1 MVMARKPARK
11 AASKGRKAPARGR
24 ARKPFIIDMHTHIRV
39 APLLDYVRQHP
50 IKGDGPGTEDWFAAS
65 SISGLGE
72 RDKALWPFLTDPK
85 VRLREMDKQGVD
97 IQVISTNFPVTCYW
111 LDPHRGLEAARVT
124 NDSIAEFCAAKRDRF
139 IGIGSVP
146 LQDATRAARELER
159 CVKELGLR
167 GAWIN
172 SNVRAKDLGEP
183 EFRPFWAK
191 AQELDVPVFVHP
203 LGTTDISRL
212 KKYFLWN
219 TVGQPYE
226 EALAMMSLIYEG
238 IMDDYPKLKIC
249 ICHGGG
255 YIPYYAGRSDH
266 AYEGNGAHQQE
277 HAKKKPSA
285 YFKKFFFDT
294 VIFDP
299 DMLPYLVK
307 KAGASQVL
315 MGSDWPLVRTDAVG
329 YVAKSRELPKAV
341 KEQILWKNT
350 AKLLKIPV

>member
-1 MVMARKPARK
+1 MRPDRRALRGGRPGSSATPAG
-11 AASKGRKAPARGR
+11 AASETVLDLRGLRCPELVLR
-24 ARKPFIIDMHTHIRV
+24 AKTALRSVPV
-39 APLLDYVRQHP
+39 
-50 IKGDGPGTEDWFAAS
+50 GGTLVIEC
-65 SISGLGE
+65 
-72 RDKALWPFLTDPK
+72 TDP
-85 VRLREMDKQGVD
+85 LA
-97 IQVISTNFPVTCYW
+97 VI
-111 LDPHRGLEAARVT
+111 
-124 NDSIAEFCAAKRDRF
+124 
-139 IGIGSVP
+139 
-146 LQDATRAARELER
+146 
-159 CVKELGLR
+159 
-167 GAWIN
+167 
-172 SNVRAKDLGEP
+172 
-183 EFRPFWAK
+183 
-191 AQELDVPVFVHP
+191 DVPVFVHP

-266 AYEGNGAHQQE
+266 AYEGNGAHQQD
-277 HAKKKPSA
+277 HAKRKPSA

-307 KAGASQVL
+307 KAGASQVM

-329 YVAKSRELPKAV
+329 YVAKSRELPNAV

-350 AKLLKIPV
+350 AKLLKIPM